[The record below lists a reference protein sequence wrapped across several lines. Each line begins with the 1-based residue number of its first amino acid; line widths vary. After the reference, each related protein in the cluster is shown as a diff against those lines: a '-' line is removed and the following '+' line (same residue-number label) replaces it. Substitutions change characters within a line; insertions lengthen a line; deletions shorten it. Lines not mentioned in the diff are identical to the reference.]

1 MSVFSDFQRLWQQ
14 KFPDSDLSSA
24 WIEDVKLSLTRHKE
38 KIAELTKE
46 LEQEQLYVEYLER
59 LLNEVEKYR
68 ESGSDP
74 AQLFDAATPTTSPNR
89 LSVNEK
95 NGVLTVDNKD
105 TEISTTAAAKDEQ
118 SLVEVCRSVRYFFC
132 YVMKMQII

>member
-59 LLNEVEKYR
+59 LLDEVEKCR
-68 ESGSDP
+68 ESGNDP
-74 AQLFDAATPTTSPNR
+74 SELFDAASPPTSGSNR
-89 LSVNEK
+89 VSMNEK
-95 NGVLTVDNKD
+95 NGVTTDNKD
-105 TEISTTAAAKDEQ
+105 TEEEPHETQ
-118 SLVEVCRSVRYFFC
+118 QQQEVRKKNLI
-132 YVMKMQII
+132 YVCVH

>member
-24 WIEDVKLSLTRHKE
+24 WIEDVNLSLTRHKE
-38 KIAELTKE
+38 KIAELSKE

-68 ESGSDP
+68 ESGGNDP
-74 AQLFDAATPTTSPNR
+74 AQIFDAATPSINSSSNR
-89 LSVNEK
+89 TSVNEK
-95 NGVLTVDNKD
+95 NGVTDNKD
-105 TEISTTAAAKDEQ
+105 TEEQ
-118 SLVEVCRSVRYFFC
+118 QRLEVCV
-132 YVMKMQII
+132 

>member
-38 KIAELTKE
+38 KIAELSKE

-74 AQLFDAATPTTSPNR
+74 SQLFDSNSPPTTNR
-89 LSVNEK
+89 LSMTEK
-95 NGVLTVDNKD
+95 NNGV
-105 TEISTTAAAKDEQ
+105 TTAAAADNKDRETEEQ
-118 SLVEVCRSVRYFFC
+118 QQQQQDEVCVCICVYL
-132 YVMKMQII
+132 YAN

>member
-24 WIEDVKLSLTRHKE
+24 WIEDVNLSLTRHKE
-38 KIAELTKE
+38 KIAELSKE

-68 ESGSDP
+68 ESGGNDP
-74 AQLFDAATPTTSPNR
+74 AQIFDAATPTSR
-89 LSVNEK
+89 LSMNEK
-95 NGVLTVDNKD
+95 NGMTVDNKD
-105 TEISTTAAAKDEQ
+105 TEEQ
-118 SLVEVCRSVRYFFC
+118 QQQQYQQEEVCVWVRAFN
-132 YVMKMQII
+132 MQITWELF

>member
-46 LEQEQLYVEYLER
+46 LEQEQLYVEYLEK
-59 LLNEVEKYR
+59 LLNDVEKYR
-68 ESGSDP
+68 ESGTDP
-74 AQLFDAATPTTSPNR
+74 SELFDAASPPTINSTASNR
-89 LSVNEK
+89 VSINEK
-95 NGVLTVDNKD
+95 NGVTTDNKD
-105 TEISTTAAAKDEQ
+105 TEESQEVHDLNISYLCMCVHK
-118 SLVEVCRSVRYFFC
+118 
-132 YVMKMQII
+132 